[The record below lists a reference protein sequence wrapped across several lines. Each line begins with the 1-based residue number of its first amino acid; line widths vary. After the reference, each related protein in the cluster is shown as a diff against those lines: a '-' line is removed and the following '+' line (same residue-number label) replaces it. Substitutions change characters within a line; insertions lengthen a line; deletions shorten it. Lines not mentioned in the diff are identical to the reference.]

1 MKLLVLSDTHGRI
14 ERVLRLL
21 PLLSGLDG
29 IVHLGDNLRD
39 GGQLARASG
48 LPVHQVGGNC
58 DGVTRRDDALKVLET
73 PYGRLLLTHG
83 HLHGA
88 KSGPQRLVY
97 QAREMDCAAVLYGHT
112 HVPFCGEWEGVRLLN
127 PGSISFPR
135 HDSVPT
141 YAILTLGPGSFS
153 CAVVPYSE
161 EAVDYLANANKAA
174 GETTPDGE
182 NTPDKKPPGKKPPG
196 GFLRNLINHSDR
208 F

>member
-39 GGQLARASG
+39 GGDLARTSG

-58 DGVTRRDDALKVLET
+58 DGVTRRDDAVKVLET
-73 PYGRLLLTHG
+73 PYGRILLTHG

-88 KSGPQRLVY
+88 KTGPERLVY
-97 QAREMDCAAVLYGHT
+97 QAKEMDCTAVLYGHT
-112 HVPFCGEWEGVRLLN
+112 HVPFYGEWDGVRLLN
-127 PGSISFPR
+127 PGSISLPR
-135 HDSVPT
+135 HDSVPS

-153 CAVVPYSE
+153 CAIVPYSE
-161 EAVDYLANANKAA
+161 EALNYLDKAKDAANVDS
-174 GETTPDGE
+174 
-182 NTPDKKPPGKKPPG
+182 TPDKKPPGKKPPG